1 VEVELMVKDEVES
14 VTKKVV
20 AGAYNLVA
28 KYLLLILAII
38 VLVLIAVFAGVALGV
53 ISDAAYLVYEIA
65 EAGLALI

>member
-1 VEVELMVKDEVES
+1 MCMVVNEVEDVA
-14 VTKKVV
+14 KKVV
-20 AGAYNLVA
+20 GAAFGVVS
-28 KYLLLILAII
+28 KYLFLILAII